1 MTNAFVFKM
10 ILSVVF
16 SRKAMIYRGNNK
28 KPEILI
34 KDMLEFCV
42 NNSFSKEFC
51 SSNGPEFKTSKLNE
65 ICEKK

>member
-1 MTNAFVFKM
+1 M
-10 ILSVVF
+10 F

-51 SSNGPEFKTSKLNE
+51 SSNGPEFKTSKLYE